1 MQTFPTRHRKRK
13 EHEGLP
19 RISYC
24 SHIFR
29 PIKYPNHFPLNL
41 SSFPRPPFP
50 APSRDATRTVGSPAR
65 FASSSGRPAGCGRST
80 RSRSNQPS

>member
-19 RISYC
+19 RIS
-24 SHIFR
+24 SGPF
-29 PIKYPNHFPLNL
+29 KYPNHFPLNL